1 MVLRMVPIRPLRKS
15 RAAIARM
22 AMSARMSA
30 YSARPCPSSRLG
42 NQNNVASFR
51 QNSLAIGR
59 PGWEG
64 AGSTAD

>member
-1 MVLRMVPIRPLRKS
+1 MVSSLPLKNAS
-15 RAAIARM
+15 EAIARI
-22 AMSARMSA
+22 AIKERMSA
-30 YSARPCPSSRLG
+30 YSARPCPSSRRR
-42 NQNNVASFR
+42 NENKVASFR